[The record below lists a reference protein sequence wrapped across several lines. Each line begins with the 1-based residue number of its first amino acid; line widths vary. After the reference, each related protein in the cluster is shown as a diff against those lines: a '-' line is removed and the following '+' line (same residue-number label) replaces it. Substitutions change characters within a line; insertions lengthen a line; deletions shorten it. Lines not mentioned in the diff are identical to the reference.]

1 MLHKGLLGFLV
12 LVMASFA
19 LSQETWEKKPYTAWT
34 VVETNNVF
42 DKSPWGRVYTQ
53 LFPGP
58 KDVRPSVPGQRS
70 EAQVIM
76 TLHERV
82 LFHLCFA
89 TARPIRMAV
98 ARRKMLAD
106 PGKAN
111 PAAAEKYI
119 EQGDDNNIMLLMFL
133 SPDPPESNSF
143 EDVSDA
149 VQKLKL
155 GDLADNTYLST
166 DHGKKA
172 APVKYDPYGEDGFG
186 VKIYFPRTLAS
197 GPLVT
202 ADDKEI
208 RFESV
213 LALPDKSAVRS
224 VKIRATWNLKKMVFG
239 GKLEI

>member
-1 MLHKGLLGFLV
+1 MLRKGQLGFLI

-19 LSQETWEKKPYTAWT
+19 LSQEWWEKKPYTAWT
-34 VVETNNVF
+34 GDETNNVL
-42 DKSPWGRVYTQ
+42 DKSPWGRVYMQ

-58 KDVRPSVPGQRS
+58 KDVQAVLGQPSG
-70 EAQVIM
+70 AQVIVQ
-76 TLHERV
+76 LHQRV
-82 LFHLCFA
+82 LFHLCFV
-89 TARPIRMAV
+89 TARPVRMAV

-106 PGKAN
+106 PGEAN

-119 EQGDDNNIMLLMFL
+119 EQGDDNNIVLLMSL
-133 SPDPPESNSF
+133 SADPSGSNPF
-143 EDVSDA
+143 VDVSDA
-149 VQKLKL
+149 MEKLKL
-155 GDLADNTYLST
+155 ADLADNTYLST
-166 DHGKKA
+166 DRGKKV

-186 VKIYFPRTLAS
+186 VKIYFPRILAG

-213 LALPDKSAVRS
+213 VALPAKSAVRS
-224 VKIRATWNLKKMVFG
+224 VRIHATWNLKKMVFG